1 MNKKTIFNIIFII
14 CIIVFITLLVM
25 YNMGRL
31 NSFDTTI
38 YKYVTYYKNDILTD
52 LAMLLSFL
60 CSTWFIAV
68 VCIFIMIVFKN
79 KKIGFYT
86 TLSVMICYVLNT
98 LIKNIVLRPRPTG
111 INLINENG
119 FSFPSGHSMEAI
131 SFYGFIM
138 YVVYK
143 SNLDNKLKCLVY
155 IIDSLIIFFIGISR
169 IYLGVHYPSDVIAGF
184 SLATAL
190 MILYIHIVNIKES
203 N

>member
-60 CSTWFIAV
+60 CSTWFIV
-68 VCIFIMIVFKN
+68 ILCIFIMIVIKN

-155 IIDSLIIFFIGISR
+155 IIDSLIIFFIGVSR
-169 IYLGVHYPSDVIAGF
+169 IYLGVHYPSDVLAGF